1 MTTFQDVRALL
12 LKHRTDYDAAV
23 KGFHWP
29 DPVPFN
35 WALDWFDAGLARDPE
50 AKDRIALWII
60 DAGHDRE
67 TKLSFAALSQSS
79 NQVANFLRAQG
90 LKRGDH
96 LLLLLGNV
104 VPLWETML
112 AAMKLGVVVIPATTL
127 LTPDELQDRLD
138 RGRARAV
145 VATQDQVGKFAALR
159 SDKLVRIVAG
169 ATGKHEGW
177 LPFEQVAEFLEAFTP
192 DGPTKAD
199 DPMLLYFTSG
209 TTAKPKL
216 VRHSQRSYPVG
227 HLSTMYWLGLQPGDV
242 HLNISSPGWAK
253 HAWSCFFAPWNAGAT
268 VFVVNQPRF
277 DAKGLLATIA
287 RCGVTT
293 LCAPPTVWRLFIQER
308 LSDFKVNLREA
319 CGAGEPLN
327 PEVIDQVRAAWGLTI
342 RDGYGQTETAAIV
355 GNSPGQTVKV
365 GSMGRPLP
373 GYRVQITDL
382 DGHITKEGEV
392 ALVLGADRPAGL
404 MQGYQG
410 EDGKLSGA
418 DGALYRSGDVVFAD
432 DEGYLTFVGRSDD
445 VFKSSDYR
453 ISPFELESV
462 LLEHEQV
469 AEAAVVPSPDPI
481 RLAVPKAYVLLV
493 AGAERTPETALS
505 IFKHLHARLAPF
517 KRIRRIEIVTELPKT
532 ISGKIRRVQLRR
544 LEHDNNRNDPLR
556 GREFREDEF
565 PELQTMRTAGSEHH

>member
-1 MTTFQDVRALL
+1 MTTFQDARSFL
-12 LKHRTDYDAAV
+12 LKHRADYDTAV
-23 KGFHWP
+23 RGFRWP

-35 WALDWFDAGLARDPE
+35 WALDWFDAELARNPE
-50 AKDRIALWII
+50 SKDRPALWIV
-60 DAGHDRE
+60 DAASDRE
-67 TKLSFAALSQSS
+67 TRMSFEALSRRS
-79 NQVANFLRAQG
+79 NQVANFLQAQG

-104 VPLWETML
+104 IPLWETML

-127 LTPDELQDRLD
+127 LTPDELRDRLD
-138 RGRARAV
+138 RGRAKVV
-145 VATQDQVGKFAALR
+145 VASEDQVAKFADFGSNHLIR
-159 SDKLVRIVAG
+159 VLVG
-169 ATGKHEGW
+169 ASSRHEGW
-177 LPFEQVAEFLEAFTP
+177 LSYEQVAESSETFAP
-192 DGPTKAD
+192 DGPTNAD

-227 HLSTMYWLGLQPGDV
+227 GLSTMYWIGLQPGDV

-253 HAWSCFFAPWNAGAT
+253 HAWSCLFAPWNAGAT

-277 DAKGLLATIA
+277 EAKGLLAIIG

-293 LCAPPTVWRLFIQER
+293 LCAPPTVWRLFIQEK
-308 LSDFKVNLREA
+308 LAAFKVSLREV

-327 PEVIDQVRAAWGLTI
+327 PEVIDQAKAAWGLTI
-342 RDGYGQTETAAIV
+342 RDGYGQTETTAIA
-355 GNSPGQTVKV
+355 GNSPGQKVKV

-373 GYRVQITDL
+373 GYRVRITDG
-382 DGHITKEGEV
+382 DGQVTKEGEV
-392 ALVLGADRPAGL
+392 TLVLGADRPAGL

-410 EDGKLSGA
+410 DDGKLSGA
-418 DGALYRSGDVVFAD
+418 DGDLYRSGDVVFAD

-462 LLEHEQV
+462 LLEHGSV

-481 RLAVPKAYVLLV
+481 RLAIPAAYVLLV
-493 AGAERTPETALS
+493 SGVERTPESALS
-505 IFKHLHARLAPF
+505 IFNHLHTRLAPF
-517 KRIRRIEIVTELPKT
+517 KRIRRIELVTELPKT

-544 LEHDNNRNDPLR
+544 LEHDDVRGDALR
-556 GREFREDEF
+556 GKEFREEDF
-565 PELQTMRTAGSEHH
+565 PELQKLRSAGSSEN

>member
-1 MTTFQDVRALL
+1 MTTFQEARAFLL
-12 LKHRTDYDAAV
+12 AHRTDYDAAI
-23 KGFHWP
+23 KGFRWP
-29 DPVPFN
+29 DPAPFN
-35 WALDWFDAGLARDPE
+35 WALDWFDAELARNPE
-50 AKDRIALWII
+50 SKDRAALWIV
-60 DAGHDRE
+60 DAGSHRE
-67 TKLSFAALSQSS
+67 TKLSFEALSRRS

-127 LTPDELQDRLD
+127 LTQDELRDRLD
-138 RGRARAV
+138 RGRAKIV
-145 VATQDQVGKFAALR
+145 VASQDQVGKFSGLGEDR
-159 SDKLVRIVAG
+159 LVRVVVG
-169 ATGKHEGW
+169 ASSKHEGW
-177 LPFEQVAEFLEAFTP
+177 LGYEQTADFPDSFTP
-192 DGPTKAD
+192 DAPTGPD

-227 HLSTMYWLGLQPGDV
+227 GLSTMYWLGLQPGDV

-277 DAKGLLATIA
+277 DAKGLLATIG

-293 LCAPPTVWRLFIQER
+293 LCAPPTVWRLFIQEQ
-308 LSDFKVNLREA
+308 LASFKVSLREV

-327 PEVIDQVRAAWGLTI
+327 PEVIDQVRNAWGLTI
-342 RDGYGQTETAAIV
+342 RDGYGQTETTALA
-355 GNSPGQTVKV
+355 GNSPGQKVKI

-373 GYRVQITDL
+373 GYRVRITDG
-382 DGHITKEGEV
+382 DGHVTKEGEV
-392 ALVLGADRPAGL
+392 TLVLGAERPAGL

-410 EDGKLSGA
+410 DDGKVTGA
-418 DGALYRSGDVVFAD
+418 DGDLYRSGDVVFSH

-462 LLEHEQV
+462 LLEHESV

-481 RLAVPKAYVLLV
+481 RLAIPKAYVLLV
-493 AGAERTPETALS
+493 SGTARSGETAFS
-505 IFKHLHARLAPF
+505 IFRHLHTRLAPF
-517 KRIRRIEIVTELPKT
+517 KRIRKIEFVTELPKT

-544 LEHDNNRNDPLR
+544 LEHDNDRNSPLR
-556 GREFREDEF
+556 GEEFREEDF
-565 PELQTMRTAGSEHH
+565 PELQKMRES

>member
-1 MTTFQDVRALL
+1 MTTFQDARAFL
-12 LKHRTDYDAAV
+12 LKHRTDYDTAV
-23 KGFHWP
+23 RDFRWP

-35 WALDWFDAGLARDPE
+35 WALDWFDAELAHNAGSRDRP
-50 AKDRIALWII
+50 ALWIV
-60 DAGHDRE
+60 DAASGNE
-67 TKLSFAALSQSS
+67 TKLSFAELSRRS

-90 LKRGDH
+90 LQRGDH

-127 LTPDELQDRLD
+127 LTADELRDRLD
-138 RGRARAV
+138 RGRAKAV
-145 VATQDQVGKFAALR
+145 VATLDQVAKFAGLGT
-159 SDKLVRIVAG
+159 DQLVRIVVG
-169 ATGKHEGW
+169 ATQAQDGW
-177 LPFEQVAEFLEAFTP
+177 LPFEGAAKSPEAFTP

-227 HLSTMYWLGLQPGDV
+227 HLSTMYWIGLQPGDV

-268 VFVVNQPRF
+268 IFIANQPRF
-277 DAKGLLATIA
+277 EAKGLLATIA

-293 LCAPPTVWRLFIQER
+293 LCAPPTVWRMFIQEQ
-308 LSDFKVNLREA
+308 LADFKVSLREV

-327 PEVIDQVRAAWGLTI
+327 PEIIDQVKSAWGLTI
-342 RDGYGQTETAAIV
+342 RDGYGQTETTALA
-355 GNSPGQTVKV
+355 GNSPGQKVKV

-373 GYRVQITDL
+373 GYRVQVTDN
-382 DGHITKEGEV
+382 DGHASKEGEV
-392 ALVLGADRPAGL
+392 TLLLGADRPAGL
-404 MQGYQG
+404 MQGYQAD
-410 EDGKLSGA
+410 DGKLAGA
-418 DGALYRSGDVVFAD
+418 DGEIYRSGDVVFTD
-432 DEGYLTFVGRSDD
+432 DEGYLTFVGRTDD

-462 LLEHEQV
+462 LLEHDAV

-481 RLAVPKAYVLLV
+481 RLAIPKAYVLLV
-493 AGAERTPETALS
+493 SGVERTPETALS
-505 IFKHLHARLAPF
+505 IFQHLHARLAPF
-517 KRIRRIEIVTELPKT
+517 KRIRKIELVTELPKT

-544 LEHDNNRNDPLR
+544 LEHDDNRSDALR
-556 GREFREDEF
+556 GVEFREEEF
-565 PELQTMRTAGSEHH
+565 PELQKVRTSG

>member
-1 MTTFQDVRALL
+1 MTTFQDARSFL

-23 KGFHWP
+23 KGFCWP
-29 DPVPFN
+29 DPVAFN
-35 WALDWFDAGLARDPE
+35 WALDWFDAELAHNPESRDRP
-50 AKDRIALWII
+50 ALWIV
-60 DAGHDRE
+60 DAAANKE
-67 TKLSFAALSQSS
+67 TKLSFAALSRRS

-112 AAMKLGVVVIPATTL
+112 AAIKLGVVVIPATTL
-127 LTPDELQDRLD
+127 LTPDELRDRLD
-138 RGRARAV
+138 RGRAKAV
-145 VATQDQVGKFAALR
+145 VATQDQVAKFKELGGEG
-159 SDKLVRIVAG
+159 LVRIVAG
-169 ATGKHEGW
+169 ATQPHDGW
-177 LPFEQVAEFLEAFTP
+177 LPFEDAAEQSEALTA
-192 DGPTKAD
+192 DGPTNAD

-227 HLSTMYWLGLQPGDV
+227 HLSTMYWIGLQPGDV

-268 VFVVNQPRF
+268 IFIVNQPRF
-277 DAKGLLATIA
+277 EAKGLLATIG

-293 LCAPPTVWRLFIQER
+293 LCAPPTVWRMFIQEQ
-308 LSDFKVNLREA
+308 LATFKMSLREV

-327 PEVIDQVRAAWGLTI
+327 PEVIDQVKAAWGLTI
-342 RDGYGQTETAAIV
+342 RDGYGQTETTALA
-355 GNSPGQTVKV
+355 GNSPGQKVKV

-373 GYRVQITDL
+373 GYRVQVTDN
-382 DGHITKEGEV
+382 DGHAASEGEV
-392 ALVLGADRPAGL
+392 SLLLGADRPAGL
-404 MQGYQG
+404 MQGY
-410 EDGKLSGA
+410 ESDGKLGGA
-418 DGALYRSGDVVFAD
+418 DGEIYRSGDVVFTD
-432 DEGYLTFVGRSDD
+432 DEGYLTFVGRTDD

-462 LLEHEQV
+462 LLEHDAV

-481 RLAVPKAYVLLV
+481 RLAIPKAYVLLV
-493 AGAERTPETALS
+493 AGVERTPETALS
-505 IFKHLHARLAPF
+505 IFRHLHTRLAPF
-517 KRIRRIEIVTELPKT
+517 KRIRKIELVIELPKT

-544 LEHDNNRNDPLR
+544 LEHEDNRGDALR
-556 GREFREDEF
+556 GKEFREEEF
-565 PELQTMRTAGSEHH
+565 PELQKVRTSGSES

>member
-1 MTTFQDVRALL
+1 MTTFQDARAFL
-12 LKHRTDYDAAV
+12 LKHRTDYDTAV
-23 KGFHWP
+23 RDFRWP

-35 WALDWFDAGLARDPE
+35 WALDWFDAELAKSPDSRDRP
-50 AKDRIALWII
+50 ALWIV
-60 DAGHDRE
+60 DAASGKE
-67 TKLSFAALSQSS
+67 TKLSFAALSRRS

-127 LTPDELQDRLD
+127 LTADELRDRLD
-138 RGRARAV
+138 RGRAKAV
-145 VATQDQVGKFAALR
+145 VATQDQVAKFAGLG
-159 SDKLVRIVAG
+159 SDKLVRIVVG
-169 ATGKHEGW
+169 AAQTQEGW
-177 LPFEQVAEFLEAFTP
+177 LPFEDAAKAPEAFTP

-227 HLSTMYWLGLQPGDV
+227 HLSTMYWIGLQPGDV

-268 VFVVNQPRF
+268 IFIANQPRF
-277 DAKGLLATIA
+277 EAKGLLATIA

-293 LCAPPTVWRLFIQER
+293 LCAPPTVWRMFIQEQ
-308 LSDFKVNLREA
+308 LSDFKVSLREV

-327 PEVIDQVRAAWGLTI
+327 PEIIDQVKSAWGLTI
-342 RDGYGQTETAAIV
+342 RDGYGQTETTALA
-355 GNSPGQTVKV
+355 GNSPGQKVKV

-373 GYRVQITDL
+373 GYRVQVTDN
-382 DGHITKEGEV
+382 DGHASKEGEV
-392 ALVLGADRPAGL
+392 TLLLGADRPAGL

-410 EDGKLSGA
+410 DDGKLAGA
-418 DGALYRSGDVVFAD
+418 DGEIYRSGDVVFTD
-432 DEGYLTFVGRSDD
+432 DEGYLTFVGRTDD

-462 LLEHEQV
+462 LLEHDAV

-481 RLAVPKAYVLLV
+481 RLAIPKAYVLLV
-493 AGAERTPETALS
+493 SGVERTPETALS
-505 IFKHLHARLAPF
+505 IFQHLHARLAPF
-517 KRIRRIEIVTELPKT
+517 KRIRKIELVTELPKT

-544 LEHDNNRNDPLR
+544 LEHDDNRSDALR
-556 GREFREDEF
+556 GAEFREEEF
-565 PELQTMRTAGSEHH
+565 PELQRVRSSGSES